1 MALDYELDLKVSLE
15 TDTEY
20 QSLYKWCLK
29 EKKENGDQAGRDL
42 IPFRWSTTFHST
54 SFGVQR
60 SIASELSFRLDEE
73 EEIEPL
79 KFSKEDV
86 IFAKLAC
93 GYYDDDCWRG
103 PSIAM
108 VGSDREILDI
118 SLRIQRIDNVQNEI
132 CRVWGSPAFESEID
146 YRSERMEDSVQ
157 ITYYLEHEKF
167 NSLFDLVSKNQVD
180 RLTVRLS
187 DVEGF
192 YSDWSP
198 SISTGFIKVL
208 TRAEDHGLQVDEEWK
223 KRIPTLGKV
232 GQASL
237 TVART
242 FEAKMPVKSSDDDT
256 QNWLDD
262 DKDDDDDYDAPSA
275 RIDTMLSK
283 EDLQH
288 KFYERALSRISKLLG
303 ILIIVE
309 IIRMISA

>member
-15 TDTEY
+15 TETEH

-29 EKKENGDQAGRDL
+29 EKKENGDQVGRDL
-42 IPFRWSTTFHST
+42 IPFRWSTAFHST

-60 SIASELSFRLDEE
+60 SIASERSFRLDEE
-73 EEIEPL
+73 GEEIEPL

-93 GYYDDDCWRG
+93 GYYDDDGWRA

-108 VGSDREILDI
+108 VGSNRKILDI
-118 SLRIQRIDNVQNEI
+118 SLRIQRIDNVQNEN
-132 CRVWGSPAFESEID
+132 CRVWGSLAFESEID
-146 YRSERMEDSVQ
+146 FRSERMEDSLQ

-198 SISTGFIKVL
+198 SISTDFIKVL
-208 TRAEDHGLQVDEEWK
+208 ARVEDHGLQVDEEWK

-232 GQASL
+232 GEASL

-242 FEAKMPVKSSDDDT
+242 LEAKMPVKSSDDDT
-256 QNWLDD
+256 ENWLD
-262 DKDDDDDYDAPSA
+262 DDDDDYDAPSA
-275 RIDTMLSK
+275 RIDTVLSK

-303 ILIIVE
+303 VLIIIE